1 MKNRFVVSVLL
12 GLALSTSPLA
22 AQEEAL
28 ASDEGVTTQALPSS
42 ALPFVAIA
50 PCRLLDT
57 RDGTFPAGYGPPA
70 LSAGVIRVVTFG
82 GRCGIP
88 AAIDA
93 VSANLTVTNTQG
105 AGFIATYP
113 TGTSQPN
120 PFVSSLNFQ
129 GASQTVANAAVIPV
143 GTGGQANFV
152 AGVSGTDL
160 IIDVNGYYP
169 STGVVT
175 SINSLPGDITLAA
188 GTNVTLTPSGS
199 TLTIDATAPAGPA
212 GPTGPPGATGP
223 AGPPGPT
230 GPAGAGGWNLA
241 ALFGGLAPRFA
252 SPYGGGANL
261 TESLVTMRFATGC
274 TGSKLAFDVIDNTG
288 APVSVSTD
296 TTVALRVNLATG
308 ISCTISTGSSCQA
321 AGTVAI
327 ADGDF
332 VNFALLAG
340 GDGAQFLRISARCE

>member
-1 MKNRFVVSVLL
+1 MKSRSLVGSVLL
-12 GLALSTSPLA
+12 GLVLSASPLA
-22 AQEEAL
+22 AQEEPA
-28 ASDEGVTTQALPSS
+28 ASDEGIAQALPSS
-42 ALPFVAIA
+42 ALPFVAIG

-70 LSAGVIRVVTFG
+70 LSGGVIRVVTFV

-88 AAIDA
+88 ASIEA

-113 TGTSQPN
+113 TGTSRPN
-120 PFVSSLNFQ
+120 PLVSSLNYQ
-129 GASQTVANAAVIPV
+129 VASQTVANAAVIAL
-143 GTGGQANFV
+143 GTGGQTNFI

-188 GTNVTLTPSGS
+188 GANVTLTPSGS
-199 TLTIDATAPAGPA
+199 TLTIDASAPAGPPGPA
-212 GPTGPPGATGP
+212 GPTGET
-223 AGPPGPT
+223 GPPGPT
-230 GPAGAGGWNLA
+230 GPAGPGGGWNLA
-241 ALFGGLAPRFA
+241 ALFSGTGLRYAN
-252 SPYGGGANL
+252 PYGGGA
-261 TESLVTMRFATGC
+261 SLNENFATMRFATGC
-274 TGSKLAFDVIDNTG
+274 TGSRLAFDVIDTTG
-288 APVSVSTD
+288 AAVSVSTD
-296 TTVALRVNLATG
+296 TTIALRVNLATA

-321 AGTVAI
+321 AGTATI

-340 GDGAQFLRISARCE
+340 GDDAQIYRISARCE